1 MNNFKDFFSMIKIE
15 MNIQTTE
22 IISQMDEKL
31 VPFKREIEELRSENQ
46 KLKDK
51 ITGMEKIKRF
61 NNIIIFGIK
70 ESEQSPTELMES
82 TKEKIKNDLKISLDD
97 RDINTIHRVGKKDSK
112 HEKDRPILI

>member
-1 MNNFKDFFSMIKIE
+1 MNK
-15 MNIQTTE
+15 QTTE

-61 NNIIIFGIK
+61 NNIIIF
-70 ESEQSPTELMES
+70 
-82 TKEKIKNDLKISLDD
+82 
-97 RDINTIHRVGKKDSK
+97 
-112 HEKDRPILI
+112 